1 MFSHDSAPSLDKLDS
16 VIIFYAMEEQE
27 TLKRG
32 RESQISVEDAARAL
46 GVDSFT
52 LYSLIQRD
60 RVTATRSPAG
70 EITIAETEIARL
82 TGRQRSAAW

>member
-1 MFSHDSAPSLDKLDS
+1 VFSHDSAPSLDKLDS

-46 GVDSFT
+46 GVDSFA

-60 RVTATRSPAG
+60 RVTATHSPAG
-70 EITIAETEIARL
+70 EITMAETELARL
-82 TGRQRSAAW
+82 TGRQRSAA

>member
-1 MFSHDSAPSLDKLDS
+1 
-16 VIIFYAMEEQE
+16 MEEQE
-27 TLKRG
+27 TLKGG
-32 RESQISVEDAARAL
+32 RESQVSVREAARSL

-52 LYSLIQRD
+52 LYSLIQRE

-82 TGRQRSAAW
+82 TGRQSSAPW